1 MAVVKATIKAALLVL
16 YGQCETGSGIDKDA
30 FADGM
35 ADIIKGAVVS
45 ADVNTTLTPGSA
57 TATDPISG
65 ALPVIGGASTGGL
78 T

>member
-16 YGQCETGSGIDKDA
+16 YDQCDTGAGIDKDA
-30 FADGM
+30 FADGL
-35 ADIIKGAVVS
+35 ADVIRNAILS
-45 ADVNTTLTPGSA
+45 ATVNTTLTPGSA

-65 ALPVIGGASTGGL
+65 PLPVVGGASTGGL